1 MKKFHIIQ
9 NERSGKM
16 RFKLLINPDKD
27 EIVKA
32 QVHQENSFTNDL
44 KHFVLTNGDSNQI
57 AAYDDKDLIILSMDK
72 ITLI

>member
-1 MKKFHIIQ
+1 
-9 NERSGKM
+9 M

-32 QVHQENSFTNDL
+32 QVHQENRFTNDL

-57 AAYDDKDLIILSMDK
+57 AAYDEQRSNYSFNG
-72 ITLI
+72 